1 MKMCSYEPD
10 EVVVVALAAAAGGS
24 QSPAGKKAEMRLKE
38 RYEMVSGG
46 TGNCTGILLADW
58 QRLRAGRQQAV
69 TAKSQPGQR
78 KTRAQHEKE
87 VN

>member
-1 MKMCSYEPD
+1 
-10 EVVVVALAAAAGGS
+10 
-24 QSPAGKKAEMRLKE
+24 
-38 RYEMVSGG
+38 MVSGG
-46 TGNCTGILLADW
+46 TGNCPGILLADW

>member
-38 RYEMVSGG
+38 RDMKWYQVAQETVQASFWLI
-46 TGNCTGILLADW
+46 GN
-58 QRLRAGRQQAV
+58 V
-69 TAKSQPGQR
+69 
-78 KTRAQHEKE
+78 
-87 VN
+87 